1 MPAEILRFIS
11 RAEQLRLRGS
21 RNYSRYMMLT
31 KGLIAPDSPER
42 LSWQGQSAEES
53 IRDVEWQR
61 RHCPRPGGAVVLS
74 ILIEPLL
81 RPLASKA
88 ARERNARDC

>member
-1 MPAEILRFIS
+1 MPAKILQFIS

-31 KGLIAPDSPER
+31 KKLIAPDSPER
-42 LSWQGQSAEES
+42 ISWQRESAEES
-53 IRDVEWQR
+53 IRDAEWNR